1 MKNLPKGVKIAP
13 SAVITG
19 DVTLGQDVSVWHH
32 ATLRGDINAI
42 TIGDVSNIQDNVVIH
57 VSYDASTQVGK
68 GVTIGHSAII
78 HGCTIHDHALIGM
91 GAIVL
96 DKAMIESH
104 VLIAAGSL
112 VPPGKVCESGYLYM
126 GSPVKKARAL
136 TDAEITMIHENAEH
150 YITNKSQL

>member
-1 MKNLPKGVKIAP
+1 MKNPASGLKIAP

-19 DVTLGQDVSVWHH
+19 DVTLGEDVSVWHH
-32 ATLRGDINAI
+32 ATLRGDINTI
-42 TIGDVSNIQDNVVIH
+42 TVGASSNIQDNVVVH
-57 VSYDASTQVGK
+57 VSYDAATKIGK

-96 DKAMIESH
+96 DKAVIESH

-112 VPPGKVCESGYLYM
+112 VPPGKVCESGYLYV

-136 TDAEITMIHENAEH
+136 KDDEITMIHENADH

>member
-1 MKNLPKGVKIAP
+1 MKKPASGLKIAP

-19 DVTLGQDVSVWHH
+19 DVILGEDVSVWHH
-32 ATLRGDINAI
+32 ATLRGDINTI
-42 TIGDVSNIQDNVVIH
+42 TVGEASNIQDNVVVH
-57 VSYDASTQVGK
+57 VSYDAATHIGK
-68 GVTIGHSAII
+68 GVTIGHSAVI
-78 HGCTIHDHALIGM
+78 HGCTIQDHALIGM

-96 DKAMIESH
+96 DKAVIETH

-126 GSPVKKARAL
+126 GSPVKKARPL
-136 TDAEITMIHENAEH
+136 TDDEITMIHENAEH

>member
-1 MKNLPKGVKIAP
+1 MKNHAEGVKIAP
-13 SAVITG
+13 SAVVTG
-19 DVTLGQDVSVWHH
+19 DVTLGQNVSVWHH
-32 ATLRGDINAI
+32 ATLRGDINSI
-42 TIGDVSNIQDNVVIH
+42 SIGDDSNVQDNVVIH
-57 VSYDASTQVGK
+57 VSYDAKTTVGQ

-78 HGCTIHDHALIGM
+78 HGCTIDDHALIGM

-96 DKAMIESH
+96 DKAVIKTH

-126 GSPVKKARAL
+126 GSPVKKTRPL
-136 TDAEITMIHENAEH
+136 TDAEITMIHENANH